1 MKDSFIILGCFLLG
15 LAASALGI
23 IPPIDA
29 LPEYSKWVL
38 YLLMFLV
45 GINLGLDSSL
55 VPTLKSQPIR
65 VLLLP
70 LATVIG
76 TLAGTIIAFLL
87 LDNLSLSNAL
97 CIGSG
102 YGYYSLSSI
111 FLNEAR
117 GAEIGTIALAANII
131 RELLTVTLA
140 PIMVRLFGPFA
151 PICSGGATTMDV
163 TLPIIQKASG
173 NQYVPVSVYHGIVM
187 DFSVPMFLTLF
198 LSF

>member
-38 YLLMFLV
+38 YILMFLV

-87 LDNLSLSNAL
+87 L
-97 CIGSG
+97 
-102 YGYYSLSSI
+102 
-111 FLNEAR
+111 
-117 GAEIGTIALAANII
+117 
-131 RELLTVTLA
+131 
-140 PIMVRLFGPFA
+140 
-151 PICSGGATTMDV
+151 
-163 TLPIIQKASG
+163 
-173 NQYVPVSVYHGIVM
+173 
-187 DFSVPMFLTLF
+187 
-198 LSF
+198 

>member
-87 LDNLSLSNAL
+87 LEKLSLSNAL

-163 TLPIIQKASG
+163 TLPISQKASA
-173 NQYVPVSVYHGIVM
+173 NHYIPVSVCH
-187 DFSVPMFLTLF
+187 
-198 LSF
+198 